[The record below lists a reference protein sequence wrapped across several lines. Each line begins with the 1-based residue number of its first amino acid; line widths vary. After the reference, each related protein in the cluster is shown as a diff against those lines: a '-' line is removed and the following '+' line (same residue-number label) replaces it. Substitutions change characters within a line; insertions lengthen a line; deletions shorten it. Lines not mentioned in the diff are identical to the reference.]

1 MSKKLSVLN
10 IVLGLL
16 IVGFV
21 LWAVSGSITTNS
33 VPTGYSASGNLA
45 PFEYFEDAKLEDA
58 KLEDAKLEDAKKT
71 PDEPTFKGMTSSE
84 TELFEDLKQNKLS
97 DADIKKL
104 IVEGKLTDTLVNKF
118 IKNLDMPAL
127 VKKTDKVKEDFADA
141 VKPFACEDLYV
152 GKPQPWTSEA
162 RWWDGTPQTGTGAR
176 SRGTC

>member
-1 MSKKLSVLN
+1 MSKKLSILN

-21 LWAVSGSITTNS
+21 LWAFWGTSSSS
-33 VPTGYSASGNLA
+33 VPEPFGFSGDLA
-45 PFEYFEDAKLEDA
+45 PVEYFEDADA
-58 KLEDAKLEDAKKT
+58 KDK
-71 PDEPTFKGMTSSE
+71 EPTFKGMTSSE
-84 TELFEDLKQNKLS
+84 AELFEDLKQNKLS
-97 DADIKKL
+97 EADIKKL

-141 VKPFACEDLYV
+141 VTPFACEDLYV
-152 GKPQPWTSEA
+152 GKPQPWTSDA

-176 SRGTC
+176 NRGKC

>member
-10 IVLGLL
+10 IVLGVL

-21 LWAVSGSITTNS
+21 LWTFWGTSPSS
-33 VPTGYSASGNLA
+33 VPEPFGASGNLA
-45 PFEYFEDAKLEDA
+45 PVEYFEDADA
-58 KLEDAKLEDAKKT
+58 EEKDKPAEEKEKEK
-71 PDEPTFKGMTSSE
+71 EPTFKGMTSAE

-104 IVEGKLTDTLVNKF
+104 IVDGKLTDTLVNKF

-127 VKKTDKVKEDFADA
+127 VKKTDAVKEDFADA

-152 GKPQPWTSEA
+152 GKPQPWTAEA